1 LKFVG
6 SWYRSNAFL
15 KQKKEPISQVMEDAY
30 PVMAEEI
37 QKWRDETPGS
47 DQRCHLNNAGA
58 ALMPRPVI
66 DAIKDHLDL
75 ETRIGGYEAGDAV
88 SSKIDKA
95 YHAVAELVGTRSANI
110 AMVGNATVAISQ
122 ALSAFDFEQ
131 GDTIITTS
139 VDYSSNQIMLLN
151 LAKRFGVEVIRAGDL
166 PEGGADPESVR
177 RLINQ
182 YRPKLM
188 LMSWIPTHSGLVQD
202 AKSIG
207 EICYSK
213 EVPLLLDGC
222 QAVGQIEIDLSEL
235 KCDFLA
241 ATSRKFL
248 RGPRG
253 IGFLYVS
260 DRMIQEGRSPLY
272 PDTHGA
278 EWTEPNNFRL
288 SDSAKRFEN
297 WEFPV
302 ALQLGMGKAA
312 EYSQSIGMEKI
323 SHRSSYLADY
333 ARKIFSEIDG
343 VQIIDSGS
351 KMCAIVSAALHD
363 VEAVNAVQ
371 ALRNQ
376 GINTSSASRSTSV
389 IDMDAKQINSIVRI
403 SPHYYNT
410 TEEID
415 ACGDALN
422 EFMNSQ

>member
-1 LKFVG
+1 
-6 SWYRSNAFL
+6 
-15 KQKKEPISQVMEDAY
+15 MEDAY

-47 DQRCHLNNAGA
+47 DHTCHLNNAGA

-66 DAIKDHLDL
+66 DAINDHLDL

-95 YHAVAELVGTRSANI
+95 YHAVAELVGTNSANI

-177 RLINQ
+177 RLIKRHQ
-182 YRPKLM
+182 PKIM
-188 LMSWIPTHSGLVQD
+188 LMSWIPTHCGLVQD
-202 AKSIG
+202 AISIG
-207 EICYSK
+207 EICHS
-213 EVPLLLDGC
+213 EDVPFLLDGC

-260 DRMIQEGRSPLY
+260 DRMIQAGRSPLY

-278 EWTEPNNFRL
+278 EWTESNKFRL
-288 SDSAKRFEN
+288 SDSARRFEN

-312 EYSQSIGMEKI
+312 EYGQGIGMEKI

-333 ARKIFSEIDG
+333 TRKKLSEIDG

-351 KMCAIVSAALHD
+351 QTCAIVSAALYD
-363 VEAVNAVQ
+363 VDAANVVPV
-371 ALRNQ
+371 LRNQ
-376 GINTSSASRSTSV
+376 GINTSSASRSASV
-389 IDMDAKQINSIVRI
+389 IDMDAKKINSILRI

-410 TEEID
+410 PEEID
-415 ACGDALN
+415 VCADAIN
-422 EFMNSQ
+422 DFMKSQ

>member
-1 LKFVG
+1 MDK
-6 SWYRSNAFL
+6 S
-15 KQKKEPISQVMEDAY
+15 Y
-30 PVMAEEI
+30 PVMSEEI
-37 QKWRDETPGS
+37 LQWRDETPGS
-47 DQRCHLNNAGA
+47 DHRCHLNNAGA

-66 DAIKDHLDL
+66 EAVYDHLDL

-95 YHAVAELVGTRSANI
+95 YQSVAELVGTRTANI

-131 GDTIITTS
+131 GDIIITTS

-151 LAKRFGVEVIRAGDL
+151 LAKRFGVKIIRVGDL

-177 RLINQ
+177 QLIKQ
-182 YRPKLM
+182 HRPKLM

-202 AKSIG
+202 ATSIG
-207 EICYSK
+207 EICYSND
-213 EVPLLLDGC
+213 VPLLLDGC
-222 QAVGQIEIDLSEL
+222 QAVGQIEIDLSGL

-260 DRMIQEGRSPLY
+260 DRMIKDGRSPLY

-288 SDSAKRFEN
+288 SNSAKRFEN

-312 EYSQSIGMEKI
+312 EYAQSIGMEKI
-323 SHRSSYLADY
+323 SKRSSYLADY
-333 ARKIFSEIDG
+333 ARKNFSEIDG
-343 VQIIDSGS
+343 VQILDRGS
-351 KMCAIVSAALHD
+351 QKCAIVSLAFHD
-363 VEAVNAVQ
+363 VDAANVVQ

-376 GINTSSASRSTSV
+376 GINTSSASRSASV
-389 IDMDAKQINSIVRI
+389 IDMDDKKINSILRI

-410 TEEID
+410 REEID
-415 ACGDALN
+415 ACGDALKD
-422 EFMNSQ
+422 FMKYQ